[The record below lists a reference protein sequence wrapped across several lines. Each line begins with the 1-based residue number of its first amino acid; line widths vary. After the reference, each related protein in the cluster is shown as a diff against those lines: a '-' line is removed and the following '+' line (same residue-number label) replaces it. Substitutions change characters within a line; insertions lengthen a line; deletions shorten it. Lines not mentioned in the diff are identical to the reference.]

1 MYIKVICYLFQA
13 ETFFGGCRVHG
24 AVVAEMP
31 LVGTRY
37 QYRRQGMCRRLM
49 FAIEQVSF
57 SLFFGSWYLL
67 YYY

>member
-1 MYIKVICYLFQA
+1 
-13 ETFFGGCRVHG
+13 
-24 AVVAEMP
+24 VAEMP

-57 SLFFGSWYLL
+57 SSFFWELL
-67 YYY
+67 SLLLLLNRYDYYWPPPKMFFWCFKT

>member
-1 MYIKVICYLFQA
+1 M
-13 ETFFGGCRVHG
+13 
-24 AVVAEMP
+24 AEMP

-57 SLFFGSWYLL
+57 SSFFWELVSLL
-67 YYY
+67 LLLNRYDYYWPPLKMSLWCF